1 MEYGER
7 DLLQEQGPIIPLRF
21 SYAVEH
27 PGGYVVEWFW
37 EGPMV
42 RGRVFD
48 LLDQLWAFEMA
59 VRYEA
64 RCVAKA
70 ELLSFKRFQKVRKTW

>member
-7 DLLQEQGPIIPLRF
+7 DLLQDQGPIIPLRF

-27 PGGYVVEWFW
+27 PGGEVVEWFW
-37 EGPMV
+37 SGPMV
-42 RGRVFD
+42 RGRALD

-64 RCVAKA
+64 RRV
-70 ELLSFKRFQKVRKTW
+70 ERVEPNEFKRFQKAKKTW

>member
-27 PGGYVVEWFW
+27 PGGYVVEHF
-37 EGPMV
+37 
-42 RGRVFD
+42 
-48 LLDQLWAFEMA
+48 WAFEMA

-64 RCVAKA
+64 RRV
-70 ELLSFKRFQKVRKTW
+70 ERVEPREFKRFQKVVKTW

>member
-7 DLLQEQGPIIPLRF
+7 DLLQGQGAIIPLRF

-27 PGGYVVEWFW
+27 PGGEVVEWFW
-37 EGPMV
+37 SGPMV
-42 RGRVFD
+42 RGRALD

-64 RCVAKA
+64 RRV
-70 ELLSFKRFQKVRKTW
+70 ERVEPNEFKRFQKVEKTW

>member
-1 MEYGER
+1 M
-7 DLLQEQGPIIPLRF
+7 
-21 SYAVEH
+21 
-27 PGGYVVEWFW
+27 VEWFW

-42 RGRVFD
+42 HGREFD

-64 RCVAKA
+64 RRVAKA
-70 ELLSFKRFQKVRKTW
+70 ESLAFKKFQKVRKTW

>member
-1 MEYGER
+1 MIFFKNRGR
-7 DLLQEQGPIIPLRF
+7 LFRCGFRMRWSIRAGM
-21 SYAVEH
+21 S
-27 PGGYVVEWFW
+27 VEWFW

-42 RGRVFD
+42 HGREFD

-64 RCVAKA
+64 RRVAKA
-70 ELLSFKRFQKVRKTW
+70 EPLAFKKFQKVRKTW

>member
-7 DLLQEQGPIIPLRF
+7 DLLQDQGPIIPLRF

-42 RGRVFD
+42 RGRALD

-64 RCVAKA
+64 RRV
-70 ELLSFKRFQKVRKTW
+70 ERVEPREFKRFQKVVKTW

>member
-1 MEYGER
+1 MEHGER
-7 DLLQEQGPIIPLRF
+7 DLLQDQGPIIPLRF

-27 PGGYVVEWFW
+27 PGGYVVEHFW

-42 RGRVFD
+42 RGRALD

-64 RCVAKA
+64 RRVAKA
-70 ELLSFKRFQKVRKTW
+70 EPLAFKKFQKVRKTW

>member
-27 PGGYVVEWFW
+27 PGGYVVEHFW
-37 EGPMV
+37 DGPMV
-42 RGRVFD
+42 RGRALD

-64 RCVAKA
+64 RRV
-70 ELLSFKRFQKVRKTW
+70 ESVEQLPFKRFQKARKTW

>member
-27 PGGYVVEWFW
+27 PGGYVVEHFW

-42 RGRVFD
+42 RGRALD

-64 RCVAKA
+64 RRVAKA
-70 ELLSFKRFQKVRKTW
+70 ESLAFKKFQKVRKTW

>member
-27 PGGYVVEWFW
+27 SGGDVVEWFW

-42 RGRVFD
+42 QGREFD

-64 RCVAKA
+64 RRVAKV
-70 ELLSFKRFQKVRKTW
+70 ELLAFKKFQKVRKTW